1 MNIYNLSNDYQ
12 HLWVSGDIHGEIRTL
27 VYNLKRLQAQ
37 DTVVIVAGDCGI
49 GFEKVGHYE
58 NTYHKVKNTL
68 ERQNC
73 ILLFVRGNHDNPLYF
88 KDELIDF
95 PRMKTIS
102 DYSVVTVGNQNVLCV
117 GGAISLDRHDR
128 KVYALKREMN
138 HQKELPIYW
147 ENEYPIY
154 DTEKLSEIKR
164 AGFMINT
171 VITHSAPLFC
181 YPQTKRNMDK
191 RILFD
196 PKLSED
202 VRLERETLSALYK
215 HLLED
220 KHPVKDWCYGHFH
233 TSHTEF
239 IGDIRFRLLNIDELV
254 EIY

>member
-12 HLWVSGDIHGEIRTL
+12 YLWVSGDIHGEIRTL

-37 DTVVIVAGDCGI
+37 DTVVIVAGDCGM
-49 GFEKVGHYE
+49 GFEKIGHYE
-58 NTYHKVKNTL
+58 NIYDRIKNTL

-73 ILLFVRGNHDNPLYF
+73 ILLFVRGNHDDPLFF

-95 PRMKTIS
+95 PRMKTIP
-102 DYSVVTVGNQNVLCV
+102 DYSVVTVTDRNVLCI

-128 KVYALKREMN
+128 KLHAMKREMN

-147 ENEYPIY
+147 EDEFPVY
-154 DTEKLSEIKR
+154 DAAKLSEISKT
-164 AGFMINT
+164 AIKIDT

-181 YPQTKRNMDK
+181 YPQVKNNMDK
-191 RILFD
+191 RMLFD
-196 PKLSED
+196 SKLAED
-202 VRLERETLSALYK
+202 VQVERKTLSAIHK
-215 HLLED
+215 HLIED
-220 KHPVKDWCYGHFH
+220 KHLIKDWCYGHFH